1 MLEAATIMGSVS
13 AVLLLVAVAAWV
25 KLLRGPE
32 LQRLDGRAA
41 PDIGSIEV
49 ASQLLVVAV
58 GLSAFA
64 TILVVVG

>member
-1 MLEAATIMGSVS
+1 MLEAAGIMGSVS

-25 KLLRGPE
+25 KLFRGPE

-41 PDIGSIEV
+41 PDIGNIEV